1 VGKRRGGERGS
12 GREEEGM
19 TGSGGEGR
27 NDARRKTTKNA
38 NLTNFWATVCYRT
51 VVLFVRLSCPVLSV
65 TLVYCGQTVGRIKTK
80 LSKQVGLCPGHNVL
94 DGAQVSLP
102 QRGIAPNFRPKS
114 VVAYWLD

>member
-1 VGKRRGGERGS
+1 MLSVRC
-12 GREEEGM
+12 
-19 TGSGGEGR
+19 
-27 NDARRKTTKNA
+27 
-38 NLTNFWATVCYRT
+38 LCVC
-51 VVLFVRLSCPVLSV
+51 LSVLSV
-65 TLVYCGQTVGRIKTK
+65 CLSVTFVHCGQTVGRIKTK